1 MPALRVLA
9 TTGATHGI
17 AGPRRSIYW
26 SFRGIE
32 MFGRQLSDFA
42 CAWAVRKNWV
52 GVSQII
58 LSISLLGNTL
68 RSLKQDVERDGVISS
83 VK

>member
-1 MPALRVLA
+1 
-9 TTGATHGI
+9 
-17 AGPRRSIYW
+17 
-26 SFRGIE
+26 
-32 MFGRQLSDFA
+32 MFGRQLSVFA
-42 CAWAVRKNWV
+42 CAWDVRKNWV

-68 RSLKQDVERDGVISS
+68 RSLKQDVERDGVVSS